1 MVPQL
6 FSGWCHMILYFLSD
20 SYLYSDSWYYQL
32 CGACST
38 QTVLPLLSCMFVLG
52 AAALRWLPW
61 STMVPL
67 IDWWHPPARRLSP
80 TVIVSLPILQLWLC
94 PPLMCLLRVPASQ
107 DVESHWLH
115 LSGFSLLWV
124 IGDNQLLRFQ
134 CSDYLP
140 ALAQGWLLGQRL
152 HASWTQQWAH
162 PGVNL
167 CPILFL
173 VVFREGGN
181 CSAIHHS
188 SSCSPNHLLLAV
200 DRWTWLYHWLYFS
213 GIVHWVNKEF

>member
-1 MVPQL
+1 M
-6 FSGWCHMILYFLSD
+6 FSDLQSD
-20 SYLYSDSWYYQL
+20 SYLYSDSWYHLL

-38 QTVLPLLSCMFVLG
+38 KSVLPLLSCMFVLG

-115 LSGFSLLWV
+115 LSGFSPLWV
-124 IGDNQLLRFQ
+124 IADSQLLRFQ
-134 CSDYLP
+134 CSDCLH
-140 ALAQGWLLGQRL
+140 ALAQGWLWGQKL
-152 HASWTQQWAH
+152 HASCTQQWASW
-162 PGVNL
+162 
-167 CPILFL
+167 CQF
-173 VVFREGGN
+173 
-181 CSAIHHS
+181 
-188 SSCSPNHLLLAV
+188 
-200 DRWTWLYHWLYFS
+200 
-213 GIVHWVNKEF
+213 